1 MPSTG
6 TPLFF
11 EGWSGLVRVLVVGV
25 LAYAGLVL
33 MLRISGNRT
42 LSKLNA
48 FDLIVTVAL
57 GSTLASILT
66 SSSVVLAEGL
76 LALALLIGLQFGVTW
91 LSVRSPTVA
100 GLVKAEP
107 TLLLYRGD
115 FLHHGMH
122 RARVTEGEVR
132 AVVREQGVGSLDEV
146 EAVVMETDGSLSV
159 VKRASGEPSALAGL
173 VAATTDGG

>member
-1 MPSTG
+1 MTSTEA
-6 TPLFF
+6 PLFF
-11 EGWSGLVRVLVVGV
+11 EGWGGLVRVLVIGV
-25 LAYAGLVL
+25 LAYGGLVF
-33 MLRISGNRT
+33 MLRVSGNRT

-48 FDLIVTVAL
+48 FDLIVTVSL

-100 GLVKAEP
+100 GIVKAEP

-115 FLHHGMH
+115 FLYHRMG

-146 EAVVMETDGSLSV
+146 EAVVLETDGSLSV

-173 VAATTDGG
+173 VAATTDLR